1 MKFEHDQ
8 ETSMTH
14 IHTTHHAVQKIP
26 VTVLTGF
33 LGAGKTTL
41 LNYILREKHGRKIAV
56 IENEFGEIGIDG
68 GLVLESTE
76 EIYEMTNGCI
86 CCVGAVR
93 EDLVRI
99 VRTLLDRPER
109 LDHII
114 VETSGLADPY
124 PVAQTFF
131 IDDPIAQQVSLDA
144 VVTMVDA
151 KHIGAHLD
159 DIVLDGTDN
168 QAVDQIVCADRIV
181 INKVD
186 LVNEAYIESL
196 TQRIRGL
203 NATAE
208 IVRSSYAQIDLDRI
222 LGVGAS
228 EFSQMLVET
237 DGLHGDDHHDS
248 GDEHHAHHNDH
259 ESHESHE
266 HDHGHAEHTEHA
278 GHDDHQHDAS
288 VSSVGIEVDADIDI
302 HALQTWLAELRSS
315 DAASLF
321 RMKGILAVQGQPY
334 RYVLQGVHDVIELR
348 AAQAWGSEPRT
359 CRIVF
364 IGRDLDR
371 AALTDRFHACL
382 AVPVA
387 A

>member
-1 MKFEHDQ
+1 M
-8 ETSMTH
+8 MTH
-14 IHTTHHAVQKIP
+14 IHTTHNAFEKIP

-41 LNYILREKHGRKIAV
+41 LNYILREKHGHKIAV
-56 IENEFGEIGIDG
+56 IENEFGEVGIDG

-76 EIYEMTNGCI
+76 EIYEMTNGCV

-99 VRTLLDRPER
+99 VRMLVDRPER

-131 IDDPIAQQVSLDA
+131 IDDPIAQRVTLDA

-151 KHIGAHLD
+151 KHIAAHLD
-159 DIVLDGTDN
+159 DLVLDGRDN

-186 LVNEAYIESL
+186 LVTSAEIASL
-196 TQRIRGL
+196 KERLRGL

-208 IVRSSYAQIDLDRI
+208 IVESSYAQIDLRRI
-222 LGVGAS
+222 LGVGAN
-228 EFSQMLVET
+228 EFAQQLVEAEE
-237 DGLHGDDHHDS
+237 HHHHD
-248 GDEHHAHHNDH
+248 H
-259 ESHESHE
+259 EHE
-266 HDHGHAEHTEHA
+266 HDH
-278 GHDDHQHDAS
+278 DDHHHDES
-288 VSSVGIEVDADIDI
+288 VSSVGIEVDADIDLD
-302 HALQTWLAELRSS
+302 ALQTWLAELRTA
-315 DAASLF
+315 DATKLF
-321 RMKGILAVQGQPY
+321 RMKGIFAVKGQPY
-334 RYVLQGVHDVIELR
+334 RYVLQGVHDIIELK
-348 AAQAWGSEPRT
+348 AAQAWGSEPRSS
-359 CRIVF
+359 RMVF
-364 IGRDLDR
+364 IGRELDR
-371 AALTDRFHACL
+371 AALNERFHACL

>member
-1 MKFEHDQ
+1 MAETQVEH
-8 ETSMTH
+8 ELERSMTH
-14 IHTTHHAVQKIP
+14 IHTTHHAIPKIP

-99 VRTLLDRPER
+99 VRTLLERPER

-151 KHIGAHLD
+151 KHIAAHLD
-159 DIVLDGTDN
+159 DIVLDGSDN

-186 LVNEAYIESL
+186 LVDEEHIASL

-208 IVRSSYAQIDLDRI
+208 IVRSSYAEIDLNRI

-228 EFSQMLVET
+228 EFSQILVET
-237 DGLHGDDHHDS
+237 DDLH
-248 GDEHHAHHNDH
+248 GDEHHD
-259 ESHESHE
+259 
-266 HDHGHAEHTEHA
+266 HDHDNHDDLHED
-278 GHDDHQHDAS
+278 HDDHVHDAS
-288 VSSVGIEVDADIDI
+288 VSSVGIEIEADVDID
-302 HALQTWLAELRSS
+302 ALQTWLAELRDS
-315 DAASLF
+315 DATNLF

-334 RYVLQGVHDVIELR
+334 RYVLQGVHNVVELR
-348 AAQAWGSEPRT
+348 AAQSWGSEPRT
-359 CRIVF
+359 SRIVF

>member
-1 MKFEHDQ
+1 MNP
-8 ETSMTH
+8 
-14 IHTTHHAVQKIP
+14 IHTTHHDIPKIP

-131 IDDPIAQQVSLDA
+131 IDDPIAKQVSLDA

-151 KHIGAHLD
+151 KHIAAHLD
-159 DIVLDGTDN
+159 DLVLDGTDN

-186 LVNEAYIESL
+186 LVTETEIESL

-208 IVRSSYAQIDLDRI
+208 MVRSSYAQIDLDRI

-228 EFSQMLVET
+228 EFSQILVET
-237 DGLHGDDHHDS
+237 DGLLGDDHGHNDDSHDAQ
-248 GDEHHAHHNDH
+248 DHEHAH
-259 ESHESHE
+259 SPAHE
-266 HDHGHAEHTEHA
+266 HED
-278 GHDDHQHDAS
+278 HDDHQHDAS
-288 VSSVGIEVDADIDI
+288 VSSVGIEVDGDIDLD
-302 HALQTWLAELRSS
+302 ALQNWLAELRSS
-315 DAASLF
+315 DAVNLF
-321 RMKGILAVQGQPY
+321 RMKGILAVRDQPY
-334 RYVLQGVHDVIELR
+334 RYVLQGVHNVIELR
-348 AAQAWGSEPRT
+348 AAQVWGSEPRT

-371 AALTDRFHACL
+371 AVLTDRFHACL

>member
-1 MKFEHDQ
+1 MN
-8 ETSMTH
+8 H
-14 IHTTHHAVQKIP
+14 IHTTHNEIEKIP

-76 EIYEMTNGCI
+76 EIYEMTNGCV

-99 VRTLLDRPER
+99 VRMLVERPDR

-131 IDDPIAQQVSLDA
+131 LDDPIAKQVTLDA

-151 KHIGAHLD
+151 KHIAAHLD
-159 DIVLDGTDN
+159 DLVLDGSDN

-186 LVNEAYIESL
+186 LVRPDDIASL

-208 IVRSSYAQIDLDRI
+208 IVESSYAQIDLDKI
-222 LGVGAS
+222 LGVGAN
-228 EFSQMLVET
+228 EFSQNLVEA
-237 DGLHGDDHHDS
+237 DGLHEEEHAHDHEEHVHDHAHLDDDH
-248 GDEHHAHHNDH
+248 A
-259 ESHESHE
+259 
-266 HDHGHAEHTEHA
+266 
-278 GHDDHQHDAS
+278 DHQHDES
-288 VSSVGIEVDADIDI
+288 VSSVGIELDADIDLD
-302 HALQTWLAELRSS
+302 ALQAWLLELRDS
-315 DAASLF
+315 DAANLF
-321 RMKGILAVQGQPY
+321 RMKGILAVQGQSH
-334 RYVLQGVHDVIELR
+334 RYVLQGVHNVIELR
-348 AAQAWGSEPRT
+348 AAQVWGSEPRS

-382 AVPVA
+382 AVPVTA
-387 A
+387 

>member
-1 MKFEHDQ
+1 
-8 ETSMTH
+8 MTH
-14 IHTTHHAVQKIP
+14 IHTTHSDVEKIP

-76 EIYEMTNGCI
+76 EIYEMTNGCV

-99 VRTLLDRPER
+99 VRMLVARPDR

-131 IDDPIAQQVSLDA
+131 LDDPIAKEVALDA

-151 KHIGAHLD
+151 KHIRAHLD
-159 DIVLDGTDN
+159 DLVLDGRDN

-186 LVNEAYIESL
+186 LVDTPDVDAL
-196 TQRIRGL
+196 TARLREL
-203 NATAE
+203 NTTAE
-208 IVRSSYAQIDLDRI
+208 IVTSSYAQVDLDRI
-222 LGVGAS
+222 LGIGAN
-228 EFSQMLVET
+228 EFAQILVES
-237 DGLHGDDHHDS
+237 DGLQADAPHA
-248 GDEHHAHHNDH
+248 DEQA
-259 ESHESHE
+259 HE
-266 HDHGHAEHTEHA
+266 HDHE
-278 GHDDHQHDAS
+278 HDDHAYEAHAHDDDHDHHEHDES
-288 VSSVGIEVDADIDI
+288 VSSVGIEVDADVDLD
-302 HALQTWLAELRSS
+302 ALEAWLGELRHS
-315 DAASLF
+315 DTANLF
-321 RMKGILAVQGQPY
+321 RMKGILAVQGRAQ
-334 RYVLQGVHDVIELR
+334 RYVLQGVHGVIELR
-348 AAQAWGSEPRT
+348 AAQAWGCEPRSS
-359 CRIVF
+359 RIVF

-382 AVPVA
+382 AAAVA

>member
-1 MKFEHDQ
+1 
-8 ETSMTH
+8 MTH
-14 IHTTHHAVQKIP
+14 IHTTHSDVQKIP

-76 EIYEMTNGCI
+76 EIYEMTNGCV

-99 VRTLLDRPER
+99 VRMLVQRPDR

-131 IDDPIAQQVSLDA
+131 LDDPIAKDVALDA

-151 KHIGAHLD
+151 KHIRAHLD
-159 DIVLDGTDN
+159 DLVLDGRDN

-186 LVNEAYIESL
+186 LVDAPAIEAL
-196 TQRIRGL
+196 TARLREL
-203 NATAE
+203 NTTAE
-208 IVRSSYAQIDLDRI
+208 IVTSSYAQVDLDRI
-222 LGVGAS
+222 LGIGAN
-228 EFSQMLVET
+228 EFAQILVES
-237 DGLHGDDHHDS
+237 DGLHA
-248 GDEHHAHHNDH
+248 DEHGAHARDEHGEHDAHDAHEDH
-259 ESHESHE
+259 DHHE
-266 HDHGHAEHTEHA
+266 HD
-278 GHDDHQHDAS
+278 DS
-288 VSSVGIEVDADIDI
+288 VSSVGIEVDADVDLD
-302 HALQTWLAELRSS
+302 ALEAWLGELRNA
-315 DAASLF
+315 DTANLF
-321 RMKGILAVQGQPY
+321 RMKGILAVHGRAQ
-334 RYVLQGVHDVIELR
+334 RYVLQGVHGVIELR
-348 AAQAWGSEPRT
+348 AAQAWGCEPRSS
-359 CRIVF
+359 RIVF

-382 AVPVA
+382 AASVA

>member
-1 MKFEHDQ
+1 MNPIH
-8 ETSMTH
+8 ETH
-14 IHTTHHAVQKIP
+14 REIERVP

-131 IDDPIAQQVSLDA
+131 IDDPIAQQVTLDA

-151 KHIGAHLD
+151 KHVGQHLD
-159 DIVLDGTDN
+159 DIVLDGRDN
-168 QAVDQIVCADRIV
+168 QAVDQLVCADRVV

-186 LVNEAYIESL
+186 LVTPAEIGAL
-196 TQRIRGL
+196 MHRVRGL

-208 IVRSSYAQIDLDRI
+208 IVTSSYARVDLDRI

-228 EFSQMLVET
+228 EFSQQLVES
-237 DGLHGDDHHDS
+237 DASFQRAEDAHGHEHEHHGTSEDAHQHADHD
-248 GDEHHAHHNDH
+248 HHAHHEADH
-259 ESHESHE
+259 DDHE
-266 HDHGHAEHTEHA
+266 HD
-278 GHDDHQHDAS
+278 DS
-288 VSSVGIEVDADIDI
+288 VSSVGIEVEADMDLG
-302 HALQTWLAELRSS
+302 ALQTWLAELR
-315 DAASLF
+315 AADQTALF
-321 RMKGILAVQGQPY
+321 RMKGILAVQGQSY

-359 CRIVF
+359 SRIVF

-371 AALTDRFHACL
+371 AALTDRFHAC
-382 AVPVA
+382 VA
-387 A
+387 ASVAA

>member
-1 MKFEHDQ
+1 MN
-8 ETSMTH
+8 H
-14 IHTTHHAVQKIP
+14 IHTTHHEVEKIP

-76 EIYEMTNGCI
+76 EIYEMTNGCV

-99 VRTLLDRPER
+99 VRMLVERPDR

-131 IDDPIAQQVSLDA
+131 LDDPIAKQVTLDA

-151 KHIGAHLD
+151 KHIAAHLD
-159 DIVLDGTDN
+159 DLVLDGSDN

-186 LVNEAYIESL
+186 LVGPDDIASL
-196 TQRIRGL
+196 THRIRGL

-208 IVRSSYAQIDLDRI
+208 IVESSYARIDLDRI
-222 LGVGAS
+222 LGVGAN
-228 EFSQMLVET
+228 EFSQILVET
-237 DGLHGDDHHDS
+237 DGLH
-248 GDEHHAHHNDH
+248 DEHAHAHEEREAH
-259 ESHESHE
+259 HE
-266 HDHGHAEHTEHA
+266 HEHGNDPAHGHALLDADHA
-278 GHDDHQHDAS
+278 DHRHDDS
-288 VSSVGIEVDADIDI
+288 VSSVGIEVDADIDL
-302 HALQTWLAELRSS
+302 HALQNWLAELRDS
-315 DAASLF
+315 DAANLF
-321 RMKGILAVQGQPY
+321 RMKGILAVQGQSH
-334 RYVLQGVHDVIELR
+334 RYVLQGVHNVIELR
-348 AAQAWGSEPRT
+348 AAQAWGSEPRS
-359 CRIVF
+359 CRLVF

-371 AALTDRFHACL
+371 AALTDRFRACL

>member
-1 MKFEHDQ
+1 MN
-8 ETSMTH
+8 H
-14 IHTTHHAVQKIP
+14 IHTTHNEIEKIP

-76 EIYEMTNGCI
+76 EIYEMTNGCV

-99 VRTLLDRPER
+99 VRMLVERPDR

-131 IDDPIAQQVSLDA
+131 LDDPIAKQVTLDA

-151 KHIGAHLD
+151 KHIAAHLD
-159 DIVLDGTDN
+159 DLVLDGADN

-186 LVNEAYIESL
+186 LVTADDIASL

-208 IVRSSYAQIDLDRI
+208 IVESSYAQIDLDKI
-222 LGVGAS
+222 LGVGAN
-228 EFSQMLVET
+228 EFSQILVEA
-237 DGLHGDDHHDS
+237 DGLHEEEHGHAHVHEDHHDAHEAHH
-248 GDEHHAHHNDH
+248 DHEHAHHDDDH
-259 ESHESHE
+259 
-266 HDHGHAEHTEHA
+266 A
-278 GHDDHQHDAS
+278 DHQHDES
-288 VSSVGIEVDADIDI
+288 VSSVGIEVDADIDLD
-302 HALQTWLAELRSS
+302 ALQVWLTELRQS
-315 DAASLF
+315 DATNLF
-321 RMKGILAVQGQPY
+321 RMKGILALQGQSH
-334 RYVLQGVHDVIELR
+334 RYVLQGVHNVIELR
-348 AAQAWGSEPRT
+348 AAQVWGSEPRS

>member
-1 MKFEHDQ
+1 
-8 ETSMTH
+8 MTH
-14 IHTTHHAVQKIP
+14 IHTTHSDVEKIP

-76 EIYEMTNGCI
+76 EIYEMTNGCV

-99 VRTLLDRPER
+99 VRMLVERPDR

-131 IDDPIAQQVSLDA
+131 LDDPIAKEVALDA

-151 KHIGAHLD
+151 KHIRAHLD
-159 DIVLDGTDN
+159 DLVLDGRDN

-186 LVNEAYIESL
+186 LVESPDVDSL
-196 TQRIRGL
+196 TARLREL
-203 NATAE
+203 NTTAE
-208 IVRSSYAQIDLDRI
+208 IVTSSYAQIDLDRI
-222 LGVGAS
+222 LGIGAN
-228 EFSQMLVET
+228 EFAQILVES
-237 DGLHGDDHHDS
+237 DGLHADAPHA
-248 GDEHHAHHNDH
+248 DEHAHEHGHDEHDDPAHAEHDAHAHAHDEDH
-259 ESHESHE
+259 DHHE
-266 HDHGHAEHTEHA
+266 HDE
-278 GHDDHQHDAS
+278 S
-288 VSSVGIEVDADIDI
+288 VSSVGIEVDADVDLD
-302 HALQTWLAELRSS
+302 ALEAWLGELRRA
-315 DAASLF
+315 DTANLF
-321 RMKGILAVQGQPY
+321 RMKGILAVQGRAQ
-334 RYVLQGVHDVIELR
+334 RYVLQGVHGVIELR
-348 AAQAWGSEPRT
+348 AAQAWGCEPRSS
-359 CRIVF
+359 RIVF

-382 AVPVA
+382 AASVA

>member
-1 MKFEHDQ
+1 
-8 ETSMTH
+8 MTH
-14 IHTTHHAVQKIP
+14 IHTTHSDVQKIP

-76 EIYEMTNGCI
+76 EIYEMTNGCV

-99 VRTLLDRPER
+99 VRMLVARPDR

-131 IDDPIAQQVSLDA
+131 LDDPIAKEVALDA

-151 KHIGAHLD
+151 KHIRAHLD
-159 DIVLDGTDN
+159 DLVLDGRDN

-186 LVNEAYIESL
+186 LVDAPDVDAL
-196 TQRIRGL
+196 TARLRGL

-208 IVRSSYAQIDLDRI
+208 IVTSSYAQVDLDRI
-222 LGVGAS
+222 LGIGAN
-228 EFSQMLVET
+228 EFAQILVES
-237 DGLHGDDHHDS
+237 DGLHADAAHADEHAHTHHDRHDPEHDDHEDHE
-248 GDEHHAHHNDH
+248 GHAAHAHDDDH
-259 ESHESHE
+259 DHHE
-266 HDHGHAEHTEHA
+266 HDE
-278 GHDDHQHDAS
+278 S
-288 VSSVGIEVDADIDI
+288 VSSVGIEVEADIDLD
-302 HALQTWLAELRSS
+302 ALEAWLGELRHA
-315 DAASLF
+315 DTANLF
-321 RMKGILAVQGQPY
+321 RMKGILAVQGRAQ
-334 RYVLQGVHDVIELR
+334 RYVLQGVHGVIELR
-348 AAQAWGSEPRT
+348 AAQAWGCEPRSS
-359 CRIVF
+359 RIVF

-382 AVPVA
+382 AAPVA

>member
-1 MKFEHDQ
+1 MNTIH
-8 ETSMTH
+8 MTH
-14 IHTTHHAVQKIP
+14 HEAAKIP
-26 VTVLTGF
+26 VTILAGF

-41 LNYILREKHGRKIAV
+41 LNYILRENHGRKIAV

-76 EIYEMTNGCI
+76 EIYEMTNGCV

-99 VRTLLDRPER
+99 VRTLIDRPER

-131 IDDPIAQQVSLDA
+131 LDDPIAKQVTLDA

-151 KHIGAHLD
+151 KHIAAHLD
-159 DIVLDGTDN
+159 DILLDGSDN

-186 LVNEAYIESL
+186 LVSEQEVATL
-196 TQRIRGL
+196 TTRIRAL
-203 NATAE
+203 NATAD
-208 IVRSSYAQIDLDRI
+208 IVPSSYALIDLGKI

-228 EFSQMLVET
+228 EFSQQLVET
-237 DGLHGDDHHDS
+237 GGLSGHEHEHEHEDHDHHERA
-248 GDEHHAHHNDH
+248 DEHEH
-259 ESHESHE
+259 E
-266 HDHGHAEHTEHA
+266 
-278 GHDDHQHDAS
+278 HDAS
-288 VSSVGIEVDADIDI
+288 VSSVGIEVSAEVDLV
-302 HALQTWLAELRSS
+302 ALQDWLAQLRVS
-315 DAASLF
+315 DASKLF
-321 RMKGILAVQGQPY
+321 RMKGILAVQGQTC
-334 RYVLQGVHDVIELR
+334 RYVLQGVHNVIELR

-359 CRIVF
+359 SRIVF

-371 AALTDRFHACL
+371 AELTDRFHACL
-382 AVPVA
+382 GAPITA
-387 A
+387 

>member
-1 MKFEHDQ
+1 
-8 ETSMTH
+8 MTH
-14 IHTTHHAVQKIP
+14 IHTTHNAFEKIP

-41 LNYILREKHGRKIAV
+41 LNYILREKHGHKIAV
-56 IENEFGEIGIDG
+56 IENEFGEVGIDG

-76 EIYEMTNGCI
+76 EIYEMTNGCV

-99 VRTLLDRPER
+99 VRMLVDRPER

-131 IDDPIAQQVSLDA
+131 IDDPIAQRVTLDA

-151 KHIGAHLD
+151 KHIAAHLD
-159 DIVLDGTDN
+159 DLVLDGRDN

-186 LVNEAYIESL
+186 LVTSAEIASL
-196 TQRIRGL
+196 KERLRGL

-208 IVRSSYAQIDLDRI
+208 IVESSYAQIDLRRI
-222 LGVGAS
+222 LGVGAN
-228 EFSQMLVET
+228 EFAQQLVEAEE
-237 DGLHGDDHHDS
+237 HHHHD
-248 GDEHHAHHNDH
+248 H
-259 ESHESHE
+259 EHE
-266 HDHGHAEHTEHA
+266 HDH
-278 GHDDHQHDAS
+278 DDHHHDES
-288 VSSVGIEVDADIDI
+288 VSSVGIEVDADIDLD
-302 HALQTWLAELRSS
+302 ALQTWLAELRTA
-315 DAASLF
+315 DATKLF
-321 RMKGILAVQGQPY
+321 RMKGIFAVKGQPY
-334 RYVLQGVHDVIELR
+334 RYVLQGVHDIIELK
-348 AAQAWGSEPRT
+348 AAQAWGSEPRSS
-359 CRIVF
+359 RMVF
-364 IGRDLDR
+364 IGRELDR
-371 AALTDRFHACL
+371 AALNERFHACL

>member
-1 MKFEHDQ
+1 MN
-8 ETSMTH
+8 T
-14 IHTTHHAVQKIP
+14 IHTTHHEAEKIP
-26 VTVLTGF
+26 VTILAGF

-41 LNYILREKHGRKIAV
+41 LNYILRENHGRKIAV

-76 EIYEMTNGCI
+76 EIYEMTNGCV

-99 VRTLLDRPER
+99 VRTLIDRPER

-131 IDDPIAQQVSLDA
+131 LDDPIAKQVTLDA

-151 KHIGAHLD
+151 KHIAAHLD
-159 DIVLDGTDN
+159 DILLDGSDN

-181 INKVD
+181 INKID
-186 LVNEAYIESL
+186 LVAPQEVIDL
-196 TQRIRGL
+196 TARIRGL

-208 IVRSSYAQIDLDRI
+208 IVPSSYALIDLGKI

-237 DGLHGDDHHDS
+237 GGLSEHVHEGHEHADKHEP
-248 GDEHHAHHNDH
+248 DEH
-259 ESHESHE
+259 E
-266 HDHGHAEHTEHA
+266 
-278 GHDDHQHDAS
+278 HDAS
-288 VSSVGIEVDADIDI
+288 VSSVGIEVSADVDLD
-302 HALQTWLAELRSS
+302 ALQNWLAQLRAS
-315 DAASLF
+315 DTTNLF
-321 RMKGILAVQGQPY
+321 RMKGILAVQGQPC
-334 RYVLQGVHDVIELR
+334 RYVLQGVHNVIELR
-348 AAQAWGSEPRT
+348 AAQAWGCEPRT
-359 CRIVF
+359 SRIVF

-371 AALTDRFHACL
+371 AELTDRFHACL
-382 AVPVA
+382 GASIA

>member
-1 MKFEHDQ
+1 M
-8 ETSMTH
+8 MTH
-14 IHTTHHAVQKIP
+14 IHTTHNAFEKIP

-41 LNYILREKHGRKIAV
+41 LNYILREKHGHKIAV
-56 IENEFGEIGIDG
+56 IENEFGEVGIDG

-76 EIYEMTNGCI
+76 EIYEMTNGCV

-99 VRTLLDRPER
+99 VRMLVERPER

-131 IDDPIAQQVSLDA
+131 IDDPIAQRVTLDA

-151 KHIGAHLD
+151 KHIAAHLD
-159 DIVLDGTDN
+159 DLVLDGRDN

-186 LVNEAYIESL
+186 LVTSAEIASL
-196 TQRIRGL
+196 KERLRGL

-208 IVRSSYAQIDLDRI
+208 IVESSYAQIDLRRI
-222 LGVGAS
+222 LGVGAN
-228 EFSQMLVET
+228 EFAQQLVEAEE
-237 DGLHGDDHHDS
+237 HHDH
-248 GDEHHAHHNDH
+248 EH
-259 ESHESHE
+259 EHE
-266 HDHGHAEHTEHA
+266 HDH
-278 GHDDHQHDAS
+278 DDHHHDES
-288 VSSVGIEVDADIDI
+288 VSSVGIEVDADIDLD
-302 HALQTWLAELRSS
+302 ALQTWLAELRTA
-315 DAASLF
+315 DATKLF
-321 RMKGILAVQGQPY
+321 RMKGIFAVKGQPY
-334 RYVLQGVHDVIELR
+334 RYVLQGVHDIIELK
-348 AAQAWGSEPRT
+348 AAQAWGSEPRSS
-359 CRIVF
+359 RMVF
-364 IGRDLDR
+364 IGRELDR
-371 AALTDRFHACL
+371 AALNERFHACL

>member
-1 MKFEHDQ
+1 M
-8 ETSMTH
+8 MTH
-14 IHTTHHAVQKIP
+14 IHTTHNAFEKIP

-41 LNYILREKHGRKIAV
+41 LNYILREKHGHKIAV
-56 IENEFGEIGIDG
+56 IENEFGEVGIDG

-76 EIYEMTNGCI
+76 EIYEMTNGCV

-99 VRTLLDRPER
+99 VRMLVERPER

-131 IDDPIAQQVSLDA
+131 IDDPIAQRVTLDA

-151 KHIGAHLD
+151 KHIAAHLD
-159 DIVLDGTDN
+159 DLVLDGRDN

-186 LVNEAYIESL
+186 LVTSAEIASL
-196 TQRIRGL
+196 KERLRGL

-208 IVRSSYAQIDLDRI
+208 IVESSYAQIDLRRI
-222 LGVGAS
+222 LGVGAN
-228 EFSQMLVET
+228 EFAQQLVEAEE
-237 DGLHGDDHHDS
+237 HHHHD
-248 GDEHHAHHNDH
+248 H
-259 ESHESHE
+259 EHE
-266 HDHGHAEHTEHA
+266 HDH
-278 GHDDHQHDAS
+278 DDHHHDES
-288 VSSVGIEVDADIDI
+288 VSSVGIEVDADIDLD
-302 HALQTWLAELRSS
+302 ALQTWLAELRAA
-315 DAASLF
+315 DATKLF
-321 RMKGILAVQGQPY
+321 RMKGIFAVKGQPY
-334 RYVLQGVHDVIELR
+334 RYVLQGVHDIIELK
-348 AAQAWGSEPRT
+348 AAQAWGSEPRSS
-359 CRIVF
+359 RMVF
-364 IGRDLDR
+364 IGRELDR
-371 AALTDRFHACL
+371 ATLNERFHACL

>member
-1 MKFEHDQ
+1 MN
-8 ETSMTH
+8 TLSMTH
-14 IHTTHHAVQKIP
+14 DDVHKIP

-99 VRTLLDRPER
+99 IRMLLERPER

-131 IDDPIAQQVSLDA
+131 IDDPVARQVTLDA
-144 VVTMVDA
+144 IVTMVDA
-151 KHIGAHLD
+151 KHIAAHLD
-159 DIVLDGTDN
+159 DVKLDGIDN

-186 LVNEAYIESL
+186 LVDAQEIDAL
-196 TQRIRGL
+196 TERIRGL
-203 NATAE
+203 NATAD
-208 IVRSSYAQIDLDRI
+208 IVTSNYAQIDLGKI
-222 LGVGAS
+222 LGIGAF
-228 EFSQMLVET
+228 EVSQRLMQI
-237 DGLHGDDHHDS
+237 GDDHAAEPADEAGPH
-248 GDEHHAHHNDH
+248 GHDEHAAQAPDH
-259 ESHESHE
+259 EHQHGEFAHEAHE
-266 HDHGHAEHTEHA
+266 
-278 GHDDHQHDAS
+278 HQHDPS
-288 VSSVGIEVDADIDI
+288 VSSVGIEVPSDVDIAAMQRWID
-302 HALQTWLAELRSS
+302 ELR
-315 DAASLF
+315 AANSEDLF
-321 RMKGILAVQGQPY
+321 RMKGILAVKGEEH
-334 RYVLQGVHDVIELR
+334 RYVLQGVHSLIEFR
-348 AAQAWGSEPRT
+348 PAQPWGCEPRSS
-359 CRIVF
+359 RVVF

-371 AALTDRFHACL
+371 AALNERFQACL
-382 AVPVA
+382 AA
-387 A
+387 

>member
-1 MKFEHDQ
+1 
-8 ETSMTH
+8 MTH
-14 IHTTHHAVQKIP
+14 IHTTHSDVEKIP

-76 EIYEMTNGCI
+76 EIYEMTNGCV

-99 VRTLLDRPER
+99 VRMLVERPDR

-131 IDDPIAQQVSLDA
+131 LDDPIAKEVALDA

-151 KHIGAHLD
+151 KHIRAHLD
-159 DIVLDGTDN
+159 DLVLDGRDN

-186 LVNEAYIESL
+186 LVEAPDVDAL
-196 TQRIRGL
+196 TARLREL
-203 NATAE
+203 NTTAE
-208 IVRSSYAQIDLDRI
+208 IVTSSYAQVDLDRI
-222 LGVGAS
+222 LGIGAN
-228 EFSQMLVET
+228 EFAQILVES
-237 DGLHGDDHHDS
+237 DGLQAAAPHAEHHEHEPHAHDEHALAHDDDH
-248 GDEHHAHHNDH
+248 DH
-259 ESHESHE
+259 HE
-266 HDHGHAEHTEHA
+266 HD
-278 GHDDHQHDAS
+278 DS
-288 VSSVGIEVDADIDI
+288 VSSVGIEVDADVDLD
-302 HALQTWLAELRSS
+302 ALEAWLGELRRA
-315 DAASLF
+315 DTANLF
-321 RMKGILAVQGQPY
+321 RMKGILAVHGRVQ
-334 RYVLQGVHDVIELR
+334 RYVLQGVHGVIELR
-348 AAQAWGSEPRT
+348 AAQAWGCEPRAS
-359 CRIVF
+359 RIVF

-382 AVPVA
+382 AAPVA

>member
-1 MKFEHDQ
+1 
-8 ETSMTH
+8 MTH
-14 IHTTHHAVQKIP
+14 IHTTHSDVQKIP

-41 LNYILREKHGRKIAV
+41 LNHILREKHGRKIAV

-76 EIYEMTNGCI
+76 EIYEMTNGCV

-99 VRTLLDRPER
+99 VRMLVARPDR

-131 IDDPIAQQVSLDA
+131 LDDPIAKEVALDA

-151 KHIGAHLD
+151 KHIRAHLD
-159 DIVLDGTDN
+159 DLVLDGRDN

-186 LVNEAYIESL
+186 LVDATDVGAL
-196 TQRIRGL
+196 TARLREL
-203 NATAE
+203 NSTAE
-208 IVRSSYAQIDLDRI
+208 IVTSSYAQVDLDRI
-222 LGVGAS
+222 LGIGAN
-228 EFSQMLVET
+228 EFAQILVES
-237 DGLHGDDHHDS
+237 DGLAVEAPHADEHEHTHAHGHDAHGDHPHDDHD
-248 GDEHHAHHNDH
+248 
-259 ESHESHE
+259 
-266 HDHGHAEHTEHA
+266 
-278 GHDDHQHDAS
+278 GHDDRHEHDAS
-288 VSSVGIEVDADIDI
+288 VSSVGIEVDADVDLD
-302 HALQTWLAELRSS
+302 ALEAWLGELRRA
-315 DAASLF
+315 DTANLF
-321 RMKGILAVQGQPY
+321 RMKGILAVQGRAQ
-334 RYVLQGVHDVIELR
+334 RYVLQGVHGVIELR
-348 AAQAWGSEPRT
+348 AAQAWGCEPRSS
-359 CRIVF
+359 RIVF

-382 AVPVA
+382 AAPVA

>member
-1 MKFEHDQ
+1 MN
-8 ETSMTH
+8 H
-14 IHTTHHAVQKIP
+14 IHTTHNEIEKIP

-76 EIYEMTNGCI
+76 EIYEMTNGCV

-99 VRTLLDRPER
+99 VRMLVERPDR

-131 IDDPIAQQVSLDA
+131 LDDPIATQVTLDA

-151 KHIGAHLD
+151 KHIAAHLD
-159 DIVLDGTDN
+159 DLVLDGSDN

-186 LVNEAYIESL
+186 LVGPDDIASL

-208 IVRSSYAQIDLDRI
+208 IVESSYARIDLDRI
-222 LGVGAS
+222 LGVGAN
-228 EFSQMLVET
+228 EFSQILVET
-237 DGLHGDDHHDS
+237 DGLHEGEHAHGHEEHQAHHD
-248 GDEHHAHHNDH
+248 H
-259 ESHESHE
+259 EHE
-266 HDHGHAEHTEHA
+266 HDHAHFEDDHA
-278 GHDDHQHDAS
+278 DHQHDES
-288 VSSVGIEVDADIDI
+288 VSSVGIEVDADIDL
-302 HALQTWLAELRSS
+302 HALQAWLAELRDS
-315 DAASLF
+315 DAANLF
-321 RMKGILAVQGQPY
+321 RMKGILAVQGQSH
-334 RYVLQGVHDVIELR
+334 RYVLQGVHNVIELR
-348 AAQAWGSEPRT
+348 AAQVWGSEPRS

>member
-1 MKFEHDQ
+1 MN
-8 ETSMTH
+8 H
-14 IHTTHHAVQKIP
+14 IHTTHNDIEKIP

-76 EIYEMTNGCI
+76 EIYEMTNGCV

-99 VRTLLDRPER
+99 VRMLVERPDR

-131 IDDPIAQQVSLDA
+131 LDDPIAKQVTLDA

-151 KHIGAHLD
+151 KHIAAHLD
-159 DIVLDGTDN
+159 DLVLDGSDN

-186 LVNEAYIESL
+186 LVGRDDIASL

-208 IVRSSYAQIDLDRI
+208 IVESSYAQIDLDRI
-222 LGVGAS
+222 LGVGAN
-228 EFSQMLVET
+228 EFSQILVES
-237 DGLHGDDHHDS
+237 DGLHEEEHTHDTHQAHADHH
-248 GDEHHAHHNDH
+248 EHEHQDAH
-259 ESHESHE
+259 HE
-266 HDHGHAEHTEHA
+266 HDHDHHQQADHA
-278 GHDDHQHDAS
+278 DHQHDES
-288 VSSVGIEVDADIDI
+288 VSSVGIEVDADIDLD
-302 HALQTWLAELRSS
+302 ALQTWLAELRDT
-315 DAASLF
+315 DAANLF
-321 RMKGILAVQGQPY
+321 RMKGILAVQGQSH
-334 RYVLQGVHDVIELR
+334 RYVLQGVHNVIELR
-348 AAQAWGSEPRT
+348 AAQVWGSEPRS

>member
-1 MKFEHDQ
+1 MN
-8 ETSMTH
+8 H
-14 IHTTHHAVQKIP
+14 IHTTHNEIEKIP

-76 EIYEMTNGCI
+76 EIYEMTNGCV

-99 VRTLLDRPER
+99 VRMLVERPDR

-131 IDDPIAQQVSLDA
+131 LDDPIAKQVTLDA

-151 KHIGAHLD
+151 KHIAAHLD
-159 DIVLDGTDN
+159 DVVLDGSDN

-186 LVNEAYIESL
+186 LVGPADIASL
-196 TQRIRGL
+196 TQRIRSL

-208 IVRSSYAQIDLDRI
+208 IVESSYAQIDLDRI
-222 LGVGAS
+222 LGVGAN
-228 EFSQMLVET
+228 EFSQILVET
-237 DGLHGDDHHDS
+237 DGLHEEEHAHEHHQEEREARHD
-248 GDEHHAHHNDH
+248 HHAHD
-259 ESHESHE
+259 E
-266 HDHGHAEHTEHA
+266 HDDDHA
-278 GHDDHQHDAS
+278 DHQHDES
-288 VSSVGIEVDADIDI
+288 VSSVGIEVDADIDLD
-302 HALQTWLAELRSS
+302 ALQRWLTELREADSTN
-315 DAASLF
+315 LF
-321 RMKGILAVQGQPY
+321 RMKGILALQGQSH
-334 RYVLQGVHDVIELR
+334 RYVLQGVHNVIELR
-348 AAQAWGSEPRT
+348 AAQVWGSEPRS